1 MKNKWWGIIGGL
13 GVISGVGS
21 WFLFGPVVAPKASA
35 APRPINMNTYVPTD
49 LAAAPLTTTLGVGV
63 NTSRATAI
71 ASTMAYIDKL
81 YPASARTMS
90 ISVTSV
96 RLEHA
101 RSVVPKIG
109 NQNLW
114 LVAVSGIPNQWS
126 QLASS
131 PYSASLFI
139 VSAQTGHVLEQV
151 LTGPL
156 TGHLG

>member
-1 MKNKWWGIIGGL
+1 MKNKRWGIIGGL
-13 GVISGVGS
+13 GVLSGIGV
-21 WFLFGPVVAPKASA
+21 WFLVGPVVAPKASA

-49 LAAAPLTTTLGVGV
+49 LAATPLTTPLGVGV
-63 NTSRATAI
+63 NTSRATAM

-81 YPASARTMS
+81 YPASARTMP
-90 ISVTSV
+90 ITVTSV

-126 QLASS
+126 QSLPIVRVCSS
-131 PYSASLFI
+131 
-139 VSAQTGHVLEQV
+139 
-151 LTGPL
+151 
-156 TGHLG
+156 

>member
-1 MKNKWWGIIGGL
+1 MKNKWRGVIGGVGL
-13 GVISGVGS
+13 VAGVGV
-21 WFLFGPVVAPKASA
+21 WFLVGPVMAPKVSA

-49 LAAAPLTTTLGVGV
+49 LAATPVTTTLGPGV
-63 NTSRATAI
+63 SASRATAI
-71 ASTMAYIDKL
+71 ASVMAYIDKL
-81 YPASARTMS
+81 YPASARTMP

-96 RLEHA
+96 RLEHS
-101 RSVVPKIG
+101 RSAVPKIG
-109 NQNLW
+109 AQNLW

-126 QLASS
+126 HSVSS

-139 VSAQTGHVLEQV
+139 VSVQTGHVLEQV

>member
-1 MKNKWWGIIGGL
+1 MGGL
-13 GVISGVGS
+13 GVLGVGV
-21 WFLFGPVVAPKASA
+21 WFLVGPIATSSASA

-49 LAAAPLTTTLGVGV
+49 LAATPLTTTLGAGMS
-63 NTSRATAI
+63 TSRVTAI
-71 ASTMAYIDKL
+71 ASTMAYIEKL
-81 YPASARTMS
+81 YPASARTMP
-90 ISVTSV
+90 INITSV

-126 QLASS
+126 HLASS
-131 PYSASLFI
+131 PYSACLFI